1 MGLTRSRLHL
11 AIYFVLH
18 RGSLRKTL
26 QEVNHDSTEKP
37 APEISVKNYMSYKRR
52 CPNEC
57 RPPQAVIV

>member
-26 QEVNHDSTEKP
+26 QEVNHDSTEKT
-37 APEISVKNYMSYKRR
+37 APKISVKNYMSYKN
-52 CPNEC
+52 PYVLVAIGGGYE
-57 RPPQAVIV
+57 